1 MSKLTTIAFATCAL
15 AVISAPALAA
25 DIPQRPVPVP
35 HAVMKGWYLRGDI
48 GMTNQQIDS
57 IDNVLFDTTAD
68 LVIHDDNFEAGMSFG
83 GGVGYMFNSWF
94 RVDVTGEYRGETE
107 FHGFDTWTD
116 VNLDPRFNDYTA
128 KKSEWLA
135 LVNAYV
141 DLGSWHG
148 ISPFVGA
155 GVGAANIEIRSF
167 RDAGIAYGTPGDPA
181 TGFPTMAFA
190 DDHDEWN
197 FAWALYAGLGFE
209 VTPATTLE
217 LAYRYLDMGDGES
230 GDICAFDDPTCGIDN
245 PMTFEDVTSHD
256 LRLGVRYTFW

>member
-48 GMTNQQIDS
+48 GMTNQQIDG

-68 LVIHDDNFEAGMSFG
+68 LEIHDDNFEAGISFG
-83 GGVGYMFNSWF
+83 GGVGYVFNNWF

-135 LVNAYV
+135 LVNAYF

-148 ISPFVGA
+148 VSPFVGA
-155 GVGAANIEIRSF
+155 GVGAANIRISSF
-167 RDAGIAYGTPGDPA
+167 RDAGIAET
-181 TGFPTMAFA
+181 TFLPTMAFA

-197 FAWALYAGLGFE
+197 FAWALYAGLGFD

-217 LAYRYLDMGDGES
+217 FAYRYLDMGDAES
-230 GDICAFDDPTCGIDN
+230 GDIVAFDGTNLIDN
-245 PMTFEDVTSHD
+245 PMIFEDVTSHD